1 MKKTRFSYINGASK
15 KLIALISALAIII
28 GCAAAMTAPV
38 TAEDDGV
45 DWFLNRSKKTTYEE
59 YVEHGAV
66 DKYGDFDDSGHGDMV
81 DVLSAYLVASGIIE
95 PTNCLYDDP
104 DTIAWNMRSHG
115 RFEPPC
121 DEWRRLHGQPV
132 QNHDWVDC
140 LYEPM
145 ALYYRICAG
154 TDNPLS
160 GPEDPRATT
169 TTEETTTTTE
179 RVVTP
184 ENTPLLPEYVPTWP
198 EPPKPTPGTYPDERE
213 ISRLIVQKINAY
225 RVAAG
230 GEPIIQLARAS
241 LVAEYRSKQLYSD
254 FSHNWEDT
262 MEACAAYQYGHYVE
276 TMPGYGYYYPSM
288 STEYANSLIEAGKP
302 YDFVAGECIQ
312 CTWLEPTADMIA
324 TEIVESYRNS
334 PSHWNIIMAGTK
346 ESTDPTPVKWVGVGC
361 NITKDDS
368 CYNCLHFFC
377 TDEYE

>member
-179 RVVTP
+179 PTTTEEAIDWNSVP
-184 ENTPLLPEYVPTWP
+184 IDPDYFPTWP
-198 EPPKPTPGTYPDERE
+198 KVPKPSWKHADEKE
-213 ISRLIVQKINAY
+213 IAQLIVKKINDI
-225 RVAAG
+225 RMAAG
-230 GEPIIQLARAS
+230 LDPLIQLTKYS
-241 LVAEYRSKQLYSD
+241 KVSEYRCRQLYYD
-254 FSHNWEDT
+254 FSHNFNDY
-262 MEACAAYQYGHYVE
+262 MEALCAYSYGDAYFTVLNTYKAYL
-276 TMPGYGYYYPSM
+276 PSGDGNYL
-288 STEYANSLIEAGKP
+288 SGECCGGGQGDLDNAEQIAESC
-302 YDFVAGECIQ
+302 VAGYNYPNSKHWEM
-312 CTWLEPTADMIA
+312 LMDKTA
-324 TEIVESYRNS
+324 
-334 PSHWNIIMAGTK
+334 K
-346 ESTDPTPVKWVGVGC
+346 FVGVGC
-361 NITKDDS
+361 MITTTG
-368 CYNCLHFFC
+368 NCINCINFLS
-377 TDEYE
+377 TDKYE